1 MPTLN
6 PGPINERGEYSPEL
20 ATVTYRD
27 VVKKGWRRRPE
38 RIPVF
43 WRPAVAKALAAHEA
57 WQQQRET
64 ELRFGPMPEAM
75 KKARLKRAFERF
87 PGLVTTAGHGQP
99 EH

>member
-1 MPTLN
+1 MN
-6 PGPINERGEYSPEL
+6 PGPINDRGEYSPEL

-64 ELRFGPMPEAM
+64 ELRFGPMSEGM
-75 KKARLKRAFERF
+75 RKARLARAFERF
-87 PGLVTTAGHGQP
+87 PGLVTTAGREQP